1 MKSITIAYDEADE
14 SLLLAFFQ
22 RLKIII
28 KNETVDWGNEGV
40 PKRVADDIIEGLK
53 IIEQHGQGN
62 ISLPSWSDMMAEL
75 RAEEAA
81 IT

>member
-40 PKRVADDIIEGLK
+40 PKRVADDIVEGLK

>member
-28 KNETVDWGNEGV
+28 KNETADMGNEGV

>member
-14 SLLLAFFQ
+14 SLLMAFFQ